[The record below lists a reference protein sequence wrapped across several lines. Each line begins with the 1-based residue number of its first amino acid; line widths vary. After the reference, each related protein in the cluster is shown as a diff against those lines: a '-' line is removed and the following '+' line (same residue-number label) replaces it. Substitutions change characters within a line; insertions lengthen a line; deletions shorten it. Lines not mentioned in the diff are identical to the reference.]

1 MEEDWVIT
9 LNELQNG
16 WDKKETASS
25 DVIAERL
32 EKMRLDLERAN
43 EAASDDD
50 GEAKPPMVPPA
61 SHEVSVEEAEE
72 EEEEYEDEEE
82 EEEET
87 ETRSGEEE
95 EYEEEEEEESESGEY
110 EDEGADG
117 KRQSM
122 SSSFIYRSPIY
133 IDMTLEDQL
142 VGTWQRQEGLKDRE
156 IESIQIFAD
165 GTCSHRR
172 DRDFKN
178 DSGGDSREWFTSKGT
193 WALDEEGD
201 SLDVVFTKC
210 NKGLQHTE
218 GDTAESEDM
227 VEHRAWSIQVK
238 ADLLVNWEKEEEF

>member
-1 MEEDWVIT
+1 M
-9 LNELQNG
+9 G
-16 WDKKETASS
+16 DKKVTASS

-43 EAASDDD
+43 EAASDDNEEDD

-72 EEEEYEDEEE
+72 EEEDEEE

-110 EDEGADG
+110 EAE
-117 KRQSM
+117 
-122 SSSFIYRSPIY
+122 
-133 IDMTLEDQL
+133 DMTLEDQL